1 MKGFLVFCLL
11 GFLSEIVSAE
21 TIAYRQNTTLFV
33 LPDGDGTAVPIGRV
47 TGNYKVGK
55 HMVAFLNGSTL
66 YVASL
71 LSEWQPLY
79 VSDLVQ
85 SFHVTPEMVLFRSGK
100 NLYKVTDLSIEHGYK
115 LIADNIR
122 DYETIN
128 SKVVIRPEN

>member
-1 MKGFLVFCLL
+1 MKRLFIFCTI
-11 GFLSEIVSAE
+11 GFLSGMVSAE

-55 HMVAFLNGSTL
+55 YMVAFLNSSTL
-66 YVASL
+66 YVASS
-71 LSEWQPLY
+71 LSNWRPLY
-79 VSDLVQ
+79 VSGSVQ
-85 SFHVTPEMVLFRSGK
+85 SFHVTPEIVLFRSGK
-100 NLYKVTDLSIEHGYK
+100 NLYKVTDLSIERGYK

-128 SKVVIRPEN
+128 SKVVIRSEN